1 MDGSERFLA
10 PAYHH
15 ATWAIPAELDGRAG
29 GNRALTSQPLIG
41 AANDLE
47 AIACWLAEFADTPTT
62 FRNYRK
68 EAERLVLWATQ
79 ERGAA
84 VSDLTREDLRA
95 YQAFL
100 ADPQPNEVWCGGRAP
115 RHNPEWRPFRGPLGP
130 SSQAQALT
138 ILNAMF
144 AYLVSAGYLAGNPLA
159 LARGDTAKL
168 RQAKASWQSIER
180 FLDQEIWAFLLDYI
194 QRMPR
199 ETPTKTARAERT
211 LYVFSVLYLMGPR
224 VSELANGRMGDFE
237 LRRGKW
243 WWRIKGKGGRIQ
255 RVPANSDVLAA
266 LSRYRR
272 FHCMPAAPEPHE
284 DTPLVLNLRGSA
296 GISADMVYRIV
307 RDTCQRAAAVLA
319 ERNAAQAAK
328 LRRATTHWLRHTA
341 VTHQADRAIELR
353 YLNKSARHAK
363 LETTGIYLHADED
376 EWHRAMERHRLSQ
389 SPSQSEE

>member
-1 MDGSERFLA
+1 MGLSQRFLA
-10 PAYHH
+10 PASHNP
-15 ATWAIPAELDGRAG
+15 TWAIPAELDGRNG
-29 GNRALTSQPLIG
+29 GNRTFACQPLIG
-41 AANDLE
+41 ATNDLE
-47 AIACWLAEFADTPTT
+47 AIACWLAEFANTPTT

-79 ERGAA
+79 ERGVA
-84 VSDLTREDLRA
+84 VSDLSREDLRA

-100 ADPQPNEVWCGGRAP
+100 ADPQPREVWCGGRAP
-115 RHNPEWRPFRGPLGP
+115 RTSPAWRPFRGPLGP

-168 RQAKASWQSIER
+168 RQAKATRATVER
-180 FLDQEIWAFLLDYI
+180 FLEHEIWAYLLEFI
-194 QRMPR
+194 LALPR
-199 ETPTKTARAERT
+199 ETPTQRARAERT
-211 LYVFSVLYLMGPR
+211 LYVFSLLYLMGPR

-243 WWRIKGKGGRIQ
+243 WWRIKGKGGKTE

-272 FHCMPAAPEPHE
+272 FYHWPAMPEPHE
-284 DTPLVLNLRGSA
+284 DRALVLDLRGQA
-296 GISADMVYRIV
+296 GISADMIYRIV
-307 RDTCQRAAAVLA
+307 RDTCRRAAAVLA
-319 ERNAAQAAK
+319 RCNAAQAAK

-376 EWHRAMERHRLSQ
+376 QWHQAMERHRLGRM
-389 SPSQSEE
+389 PSEGS